1 MFLTRMAS
9 CVFLA
14 GVLPIGAS
22 DSGCP
27 VSPDAVALCAVLADY
42 PHYDGK
48 DILLQGVYDRMDG
61 EVLTSSACTDKKV
74 SLRFDPVLASTSA
87 VAKKLDGLIAENRA
101 AVVVVRGTFHA
112 PPKACFGKGCLNYE
126 LAAHELLCVDRQKL
140 AGKYRQ

>member
-14 GVLPIGAS
+14 SVLPIGAS

-27 VSPDAVALCAVLADY
+27 VSPDTVALCSVLTDY

-48 DILLQGVYDRMDG
+48 DILVQAVYDRVDG
-61 EVLTSSACTDKKV
+61 DVLTSPACIDQKV
-74 SLRFDPVLASTSA
+74 SLRFDPALVSTSA
-87 VAKKLDGLIAENRA
+87 VAKKLDDLIAEDRA
-101 AVVVVRGTFHA
+101 AVMVVRGTFHA

-126 LAAHELLCVDRQKL
+126 LAAHEVLCVDRQKR